1 MDNDR
6 LLQEPLLLSQMNEDS
21 KPLMTEEMPKKSLFD
36 EE

>member
-6 LLQEPLLLSQMNEDS
+6 LLQEPLLSQMNEDS
-21 KPLMTEEMPKKSLFD
+21 KPLMTEEVPKRSLFD